1 VLFSEKFRK
10 TDPNSVAEFALGC
23 VNTGRRAFVSNFP
36 ETRASLLMQVKNPEN
51 RESWEQFVLIYR
63 PVIFRI
69 ALARGLQHADAHDL
83 AQQVLMAVSSAI
95 GRWEKSTESTRF
107 RHWLSRITKNA
118 IINAL
123 SRRPRDQAAGGSS
136 AQSVLDEV
144 TDHDAATEELILHEY
159 RRELYQ
165 RAAEQVRG
173 EVRSDTWMAFE
184 LTVVAGVEIMDAA
197 ERMGKS
203 VGAIYSAR
211 SRVMLR
217 MREAV
222 RELEKVDQ

>member
-1 VLFSEKFRK
+1 M
-10 TDPNSVAEFALGC
+10 
-23 VNTGRRAFVSNFP
+23 SNFP

-51 RESWEQFVLIYR
+51 RESWEQFVLIYH

-69 ALARGLQHADAHDL
+69 ALARGLQYADAHDL
-83 AQQVLMAVSSAI
+83 AQQVLLAVSSAI

-107 RHWLSRITKNA
+107 RNWLSRITKNA

-123 SRRPRDQAAGGSS
+123 SRRPRDQAAGGSA
-136 AQSVLDEV
+136 AQNLLEEV
-144 TDHDAATEELILHEY
+144 IDSDAATEELILHEY
-159 RRELYQ
+159 RRELYKQ
-165 RAAEQVRG
+165 AAERVRA
-173 EVRSDTWMAFE
+173 EVHSDTWMAFE
-184 LTVVAGVEIMDAA
+184 LTVLEGVEITDAA

-222 RELEKVDQ
+222 LELEEVDQ